1 VKYKILTNIPNL
13 PKFDEISKPVKTES
27 SEYLVNNNLDFKK
40 LRISA
45 RTKALACLPITD
57 ADKSN
62 AYFPTEPTGFERHD
76 ILDKE
81 LVIQLAEHLG
91 FKKPSA
97 RVQTLGPGKVTL
109 LHLDDLELGYM
120 FPVENNL
127 EKIEFTQAEI
137 DAFYKDPSTAG
148 RVFIMLADSKP
159 GQLMTF
165 GDDILSSW
173 KKGDVIYWDWQT
185 TVHSTANLGFWDRP
199 IIRFTGLITDKTRNL
214 IN

>member
-1 VKYKILTNIPNL
+1 MNYKIIANISNL
-13 PKFDEISKPVKTES
+13 PKFEQISRPVQTES
-27 SEYLVNNNLDFKK
+27 SEYLINSNVDFKK

-45 RTKALACLPITD
+45 RNKALTRLTITD

-81 LVIQLAEHLG
+81 LITQIADQLG

-97 RVQTLGPGKVTL
+97 RVQTLDPGKVTL

-120 FPVENNL
+120 FPIENNL
-127 EKIEFTQAEI
+127 EKIEFTQDEI
-137 DAFYKDPSTAG
+137 TAFYNDPSTAS
-148 RVFIMLADSKP
+148 RVFIMLDDAKP
-159 GQLMTF
+159 GQLITF
-165 GDDILSSW
+165 GDDIISSW

-185 TVHSTANLGFWDRP
+185 VVHSTANLGFWDRP
-199 IIRFTGLITDKTRNL
+199 IIRFTGLITDKTRDL
-214 IN
+214 IK